1 MLTLYRKDGVL
12 YGKCIIK
19 RLISEEL
26 KKVIKESEEPQYIE
40 TMILLDV
47 LKRNEYVLMYNG
59 SEFKRPK
66 LYNFEMDMEN
76 KNYKAIDIIEEKK
89 PEPKKIIK
97 EEEPKSE
104 PKLEEQSQEVK
115 SDFVINDSSE
125 DDNRK
130 KKRRN

>member
-1 MLTLYRKDGVL
+1 MLVLYRKDGVL

-19 RLISEEL
+19 RLINDEL

-47 LKRNEYVLMYNG
+47 LKRNEYVLMDNG

-66 LYNFEMDMEN
+66 LYNYAMDLEN
-76 KNYKAIDIIEEKK
+76 KNYRAIDIVEERK
-89 PEPKKIIK
+89 PEPKVIEKEPEPVKYK
-97 EEEPKSE
+97 EEP
-104 PKLEEQSQEVK
+104 QEIK
-115 SDFVINDSSE
+115 SDFTVTESSD